1 MTAGSQPIIHPAHRD
16 TRRSGAQRFAAFVA
30 AATRIPRAPTNVSS
44 RGGQLGPLREAEIGR
59 RTGARI

>member
-1 MTAGSQPIIHPAHRD
+1 MSAGTNTIIHPAHRD
-16 TRRSGAQRFAAFVA
+16 TRRAGAQRFAAFVA
-30 AATRIPRAPTNVSS
+30 AATRIPRSATNVGS